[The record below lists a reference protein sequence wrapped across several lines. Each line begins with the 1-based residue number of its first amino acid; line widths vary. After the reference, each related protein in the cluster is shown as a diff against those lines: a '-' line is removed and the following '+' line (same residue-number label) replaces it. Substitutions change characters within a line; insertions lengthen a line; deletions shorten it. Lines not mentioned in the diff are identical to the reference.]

1 MSAIEQKIIKGNM
14 NFIWGA
20 IANKSKTMI
29 QTDQGPMKI
38 YSIRSKF
45 GGVDMEIMATDNSRN
60 IHTFIPVTPNNC
72 GEIRS
77 KLF

>member
-1 MSAIEQKIIKGNM
+1 MSVEANM
-14 NFIWGA
+14 NFIWGS

-29 QTDQGPMKI
+29 QTAQGPMKI

-45 GGVDMEIMATDNSRN
+45 GGVDMEIMAVDNSKN
-60 IHTFIPVTPNNC
+60 IHTFIPVRPDNC

-77 KLF
+77 NLF

>member
-1 MSAIEQKIIKGNM
+1 MTVSDNM

-20 IANKSKTMI
+20 VANKSKTMI

-38 YSIRSKF
+38 FSIRSKF
-45 GGVDMEIMATDNSRN
+45 GGVDMEIMAVDNVKDR
-60 IHTFIPVTPNNC
+60 HTFIPVTPLNC
-72 GEIRS
+72 GDIRS

>member
-1 MSAIEQKIIKGNM
+1 MSVAANM
-14 NFIWGA
+14 NFIWGS

-38 YSIRSKF
+38 FSIRTKA
-45 GGVDMEIMATDNSRN
+45 GVDMEIMATDNVKN
-60 IHTFIPVTPNNC
+60 IHKFITVHPLNC
-72 GEIRS
+72 AEIRS

>member
-1 MSAIEQKIIKGNM
+1 MSVEANM

-29 QTDQGPMKI
+29 QTDLGPMKI
-38 YSIRSKF
+38 YSIRFKF
-45 GGVDMEIMATDNSRN
+45 GGVDLEIMAVNNNSN
-60 IHTFIPVTPNNC
+60 LHTFIPVTPDNC

-77 KLF
+77 NLF

>member
-1 MSAIEQKIIKGNM
+1 MSVEANM
-14 NFIWGA
+14 NFIWGS

-29 QTDQGPMKI
+29 QTEEGPMKI

-45 GGVDMEIMATDNSRN
+45 GGVDMEIMATDNSQN
-60 IHTFIPVTPNNC
+60 VHTFITVRPDNC
-72 GEIRS
+72 EEIRS

>member
-1 MSAIEQKIIKGNM
+1 MTVSENM

-20 IANKSKTMI
+20 VANKSKTMI

-38 YSIRSKF
+38 FSIRSKF
-45 GGVDMEIMATDNSRN
+45 GGVDMEIMAVDNAKD
-60 IHTFIPVTPNNC
+60 IHTFIPVTPRNC
-72 GEIRS
+72 SDIRS

>member
-1 MSAIEQKIIKGNM
+1 MSVAANM
-14 NFIWGA
+14 NFIWGS

-29 QTDQGPMKI
+29 QTEDGPMKI
-38 YSIRSKF
+38 FSIRAKA
-45 GGVDMEIMATDNSRN
+45 GVDMEIMATDNVKD
-60 IHTFIPVTPNNC
+60 IHKFITVNPLNC

>member
-1 MSAIEQKIIKGNM
+1 MSVAANM

-20 IANKSKTMI
+20 IANKSRTMI

-38 YSIRSKF
+38 FSIRTKA
-45 GGVDMEIMATDNSRN
+45 GVDMEIMATNNSQT
-60 IHTFIPVTPNNC
+60 IHTFISVTPLNC

>member
-1 MSAIEQKIIKGNM
+1 VTVSENM

-20 IANKSKTMI
+20 VANKSKTMI

-38 YSIRSKF
+38 FSIRSKF
-45 GGVDMEIMATDNSRN
+45 GGVDMEIMAVDNAKD
-60 IHTFIPVTPNNC
+60 IHTFIPVTPDNC
-72 GEIRS
+72 GDIRS

>member
-1 MSAIEQKIIKGNM
+1 MTVSENM

-20 IANKSKTMI
+20 VANKSKTMI

-38 YSIRSKF
+38 FSIRSKF
-45 GGVDMEIMATDNSRN
+45 GGVDMEIMAVDNQADL
-60 IHTFIPVTPNNC
+60 HTFIPVTPDNC
-72 GEIRS
+72 GDIRS

>member
-1 MSAIEQKIIKGNM
+1 MSVEANM

-29 QTDQGPMKI
+29 QTEEGPMKI
-38 YSIRSKF
+38 YSVRSKF
-45 GGVDMEIMATDNSRN
+45 GGVDLEIMATDNSRN
-60 IHTFIPVTPNNC
+60 VHTFIPVRPDNC
-72 GEIRS
+72 EEIRS

>member
-1 MSAIEQKIIKGNM
+1 MSLASQKIIAGNM

-20 IANKSKTMI
+20 ISSKSKKMI
-29 QTDQGPMKI
+29 LTEDGPMKI

-45 GGVDMEIMATDNSRN
+45 GGVDMEIMATNNSQT
-60 IHTFIPVTPNNC
+60 IHTFISVTPLNC